1 MGETAGTMTA
11 TQSEAPVLRIQSI
24 SKSFPGVNALTDMTI
39 DLRHAEVHAVCG
51 ENGAGKSTLMKII
64 TGIYPPDRG
73 TMELNGEILDVKN
86 PNEAYAK
93 GIAIIFQETSLFPDL
108 TVLENIFMGH
118 ELRRPLLKAAKL
130 FSILDYPAMR
140 TKAKEIFDRLGMAV
154 DLDVR
159 VADLGVATKQ
169 MVEIAKAL
177 SFDSRILILDEPTAS
192 LTNKEVDTLF
202 ETIRNLQ
209 SHGVSML
216 YISHRLDEVFQ
227 IADRVT
233 VIRDGAHIHTEDVA
247 KVTKDQLVSWMVGRT
262 LTNLYPKETCEIGEV
277 VFEARGI
284 TQAGVLK
291 GIDLQLRRGEILG
304 ISGLAGAGRTELA
317 LALCGFTRQDA
328 GQILIDGKPVHFTS
342 YRQAMDH
349 GIVYISEDRQ
359 KYGLVVP
366 MTISVNITL
375 PLLTRISGGM
385 GIVDTAAE
393 RRINDTYMEK
403 LSIKAP
409 NGDFIVNNLSGG
421 NQQKVSVAKALA
433 TTPRILILD
442 EPTRGVDVGA
452 KSEIHRIISSLAKDG
467 KSIIMISSD
476 LPEIIGMSDR
486 VLVMKMG
493 TRMGELTR
501 AELSQQKIL
510 QLAL

>member
-1 MGETAGTMTA
+1 MTGTQPGE
-11 TQSEAPVLRIQSI
+11 PVLRIQGI
-24 SKSFPGVNALTDMTI
+24 SKSFPGVNALANMTI
-39 DLRHAEVHAVCG
+39 DLRQAEVHAVCG

-64 TGIYPPDRG
+64 TGIYKPDNG
-73 TMELNGEILDVKN
+73 TMVLNGKPLEVKN
-86 PNEAYAK
+86 PNEAYAR
-93 GIAIIFQETSLFPDL
+93 GIAIIFQETSLFPDM

-118 ELRRPLLKAAKL
+118 EIRKPL
-130 FSILDYPAMR
+130 FGGGGIFPILDYAAMR
-140 TKAKEIFDRLGMAV
+140 KQAREIFGRLEMAV
-154 DLDVR
+154 DLDAR

-177 SFDSRILILDEPTAS
+177 SFDSRILILDEPTAA

-202 ETIRNLQ
+202 DTIRKLKL
-209 SHGVSML
+209 HGVSML
-216 YISHRLDEVFQ
+216 YISHRLDEIFQ

-233 VIRDGAHIHTEDVA
+233 VIRDGEHIQTEEVSR
-247 KVTKDQLVSWMVGRT
+247 VTKDQLVAWMVGRT
-262 LTNLYPKETCEIGEV
+262 LTNLYPKESFPLGEV
-277 VFEARGI
+277 VFEARNI
-284 TQAGVLK
+284 VQAGVLN
-291 GIDLQLRRGEILG
+291 GINLQLRKGEILG

-317 LALCGFTRQDA
+317 LALCGFTRLDA
-328 GQILIDGKPVHFTS
+328 GQIVIDGKAVRFSS
-342 YRQAMDH
+342 YRQAMNN

-359 KYGLVVP
+359 KYGLIVP

-375 PLLTRISGGM
+375 PLLDRISRGPGL
-385 GIVDTAAE
+385 IDFAAE
-393 RRINDTYMEK
+393 RTINDTYMER

-409 NGDFIVNNLSGG
+409 NGGFIVNNLSGG

-486 VLVMKMG
+486 VLVMKTG
-493 TRMGELTR
+493 SLMGELTR
-501 AELSQQKIL
+501 AELTQQKIL